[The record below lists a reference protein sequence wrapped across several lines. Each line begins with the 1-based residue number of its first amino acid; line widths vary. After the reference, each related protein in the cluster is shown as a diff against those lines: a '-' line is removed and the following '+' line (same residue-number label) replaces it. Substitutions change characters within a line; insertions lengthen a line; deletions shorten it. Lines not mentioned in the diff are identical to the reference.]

1 MSMNIRGVETVDICE
16 RTNTGKNSLMNALS
30 LTCEYDSGSVASHR
44 QVRHFK
50 LETERAWPQ
59 DPVLFTV
66 SLGRWSGGGL
76 NFKMSECGDN
86 LLVGQRRLVCI
97 ARALLKNIVVVY
109 DTDTDS
115 LILVTIRDGCNS
127 HRMHCNKIAVMPAE
141 LLALPESN
149 FTIRAKRTD
158 DHN

>member
-66 SLGRWSGGGL
+66 SVARFERTWSRLEERNRMLSSGRCC
-76 NFKMSECGDN
+76 K
-86 LLVGQRRLVCI
+86 
-97 ARALLKNIVVVY
+97 
-109 DTDTDS
+109 
-115 LILVTIRDGCNS
+115 
-127 HRMHCNKIAVMPAE
+127 
-141 LLALPESN
+141 
-149 FTIRAKRTD
+149 
-158 DHN
+158 